1 MNTDSTSFGGLL
13 LCWRRRRRMSQLDL
27 ASEAG
32 ISQRHVS
39 FVESGRSSPSRDM
52 VLRLAEHLDVPL
64 RDRNALL
71 VSAGYAPVYSDRSL
85 DEPGLDQAR
94 RAVTML
100 LEAHAPNPALAIDRH
115 WNMVA
120 ANRGIEMLLKGV
132 EEDLLAPPVNVIR
145 LSMHPRGL
153 APRIGN
159 LREWRTH
166 VIARLMRQVDI
177 SGDAV
182 LAGLLEEVKAFPVPA
197 GARPHRPPAVD
208 PLAGIAVP
216 LIIEVD
222 GVALSFLS
230 ATTVFGTAVDITL
243 SELAIE
249 SFLPA
254 DAATADALARL
265 GGT

>member
-1 MNTDSTSFGGLL
+1 
-13 LCWRRRRRMSQLDL
+13 MSQLDL
-27 ASEAG
+27 ACEAG

-64 RDRNALL
+64 RDRNTLL
-71 VSAGYAPVYSDRSL
+71 ASAGFAPIYRDRSL
-85 DEPGLDQAR
+85 DEPALEQAR
-94 RAVTML
+94 RAVTTL
-100 LEAHAPNPALAIDRH
+100 LEAHSPNPALAVDRH
-115 WNMVA
+115 WTLVA
-120 ANRGIEMLLKGV
+120 ANSGIEMLLKGID
-132 EEDLLAPPVNVIR
+132 EELLVPPVNVVR

-159 LREWRTH
+159 FREWRAH
-166 VIARLMRQVDI
+166 VIARLMRQVDA

-182 LAGLLEEVKAFPVPA
+182 LAALLEEVKAFPVPA

-230 ATTVFGTAVDITL
+230 ATTVFGTAVDVTL

-254 DAATADALARL
+254 DAATADALARPPWRR
-265 GGT
+265 